1 MKLKT
6 PRYTTELRG
15 NIVHVPEVIWKNCS
29 GMSIFGKF
37 FQSIMF
43 TTDIAIVRN
52 NNADAIIAVYPFT
65 PHPTITQAIMSVADV
80 PVLCGVGG
88 GITHGL
94 RSVEIARHAE
104 FQGALGVVL
113 NAPAPDSTV
122 TAVKK
127 AIDIPVILTVISE
140 HTDIREKLKAGVD
153 ILNVSGGANTAK
165 IVATIRK
172 HYPTLPI
179 IATGGSTEESILA
192 TIEAGANS
200 ITYTPPTTG
209 EMFRVKMDTYRKTV
223 SEGKS
228 LAIFHKS

>member
-1 MKLKT
+1 
-6 PRYTTELRG
+6 
-15 NIVHVPEVIWKNCS
+15 
-29 GMSIFGKF
+29 MSIFGKF
-37 FQSIMF
+37 FQSIIF
-43 TTDIAIVRN
+43 TTDISIVRN

-65 PHPTITQAIMSVADV
+65 PHPVITHAIMSVADV

-88 GITHGL
+88 GLTHGL

-122 TAVKK
+122 TEVKK

-140 HTDIREKLKAGVD
+140 HTNIEEKIQAGVD
-153 ILNVSGGANTAK
+153 ILNVSGGAKTAMIVSK
-165 IVATIRK
+165 IRAL
-172 HYPTLPI
+172 HPTLPI

-200 ITYTPPTTG
+200 ITYTPPSSG
-209 EMFRVKMDTYRKTV
+209 ELFRVKMDNYRKAV
-223 SEGKS
+223 SDEQS
-228 LAIFHKS
+228 Q